1 MFTYYLK
8 MPNIPYDIY
17 ESDQEIVVVVPLWG
31 VKPESIDVYLEKNVL
46 KINWTRTKPA
56 LKENLVPQKED
67 CYWGD
72 FTAEIQLPLTV
83 YFDKIQPQLTKEN
96 ILLVT
101 VPKYSLPEKMK
112 LDVKYL

>member
-1 MFTYYLK
+1 

-46 KINWTRTKPA
+46 KINGTRTKPA

-83 YFDKIQPQLTKEN
+83 YFDQIQPQLTKEN